1 MEFTAGQL
9 AAMLKGQVEGDEN
22 VKVSTFA
29 KIEEGRTGA
38 ISFLSNPKYTEYLYS
53 TKSSVVLVS
62 NDFVPTKEY
71 SCTLLRVVDPY
82 AAVAQLLRLA
92 DQYLSPKRNG
102 IHPSAFISDKAKVG
116 ENVYIGQNVVIED
129 GAVIGN
135 GCQIYANTFIG
146 QGVTLEED
154 SLVYANVT
162 IYKGCKIG
170 KRCVLQAG
178 CVIGGDGFGFA
189 PNPDGSYSKIP
200 QLGIVRLE
208 DDVEIG
214 ANSTVDRATMGET
227 VIHKGVKIDN
237 LVHIA
242 HNVVVGDNTVM
253 AALTGIAGSTK
264 IGKHCMFGG
273 QSGVVGHVE
282 VADNSNFA
290 AKCGV
295 SSSIKTPGQQ
305 WHFYPHMEGAKFR
318 RSYVCLKQL
327 PETVKVVSETEKQL
341 RVANERIE
349 MLEKQIQELAS
360 KIK

>member
-9 AAMLKGQVEGDEN
+9 AAMLKGQVEGDDN

-29 KIEEGRTGA
+29 KIEEGRNGA

-62 NDFVPTKEY
+62 KDFVPTKEY
-71 SCTLLRVVDPY
+71 SCTLLRVADPY

-102 IHPSAFISDKAKVG
+102 IHPSAFISDKAQIG

-146 QGVTLEED
+146 QCVTLEED

-162 IYKGCKIG
+162 IYKGCKVG

-349 MLEKQIQELAS
+349 ALEKQIQELAS

>member
-102 IHPSAFISDKAKVG
+102 IHPSAFISDKAQIG

-227 VIHKGVKIDN
+227 VIHRGVKIDN

-242 HNVVVGDNTVM
+242 HNDCKPP
-253 AALTGIAGSTK
+253 ALA
-264 IGKHCMFGG
+264 H
-273 QSGVVGHVE
+273 
-282 VADNSNFA
+282 
-290 AKCGV
+290 
-295 SSSIKTPGQQ
+295 
-305 WHFYPHMEGAKFR
+305 Y
-318 RSYVCLKQL
+318 SYYL
-327 PETVKVVSETEKQL
+327 
-341 RVANERIE
+341 
-349 MLEKQIQELAS
+349 
-360 KIK
+360 

>member
-1 MEFTAGQL
+1 MEFSAGQL
-9 AAMLKGQVEGDEN
+9 AAMLNGRVEGDEN
-22 VKVSTFA
+22 VKVYTFA
-29 KIEEGRTGA
+29 KIEEGKNGA
-38 ISFLSNPKYTEYLYS
+38 ISFLANPKYTEYLYT

-62 NDFVPTKEY
+62 ESLVPTKEFT
-71 SCTLLRVVDPY
+71 CTLLRVADPY
-82 AAVAQLLRLA
+82 VAIAQLLRLA
-92 DQYLSPKRNG
+92 DQYLSPKRKG
-102 IHPSAFISDKAKVG
+102 IDASASISEKAQIG

-146 QGVTLEED
+146 QGVSLGED

-162 IYKGCKIG
+162 IYKGCKVG
-170 KRCVLQAG
+170 NRCVLQAG

-214 ANSTVDRATMGET
+214 ANSTIDRSTMGET
-227 VIHKGVKIDN
+227 LIKRGVKIDN

-242 HNVVVGDNTVM
+242 HNVVVGEDTVM

-305 WHFYPHMEGAKFR
+305 WHFYPHIEGSKFR
-318 RSYVCLKQL
+318 RSYVCFKQL
-327 PETVKVVSETEKQL
+327 PDTVKVVSETEKQL

>member
-1 MEFTAGQL
+1 
-9 AAMLKGQVEGDEN
+9 
-22 VKVSTFA
+22 
-29 KIEEGRTGA
+29 
-38 ISFLSNPKYTEYLYS
+38 
-53 TKSSVVLVS
+53 
-62 NDFVPTKEY
+62 
-71 SCTLLRVVDPY
+71 
-82 AAVAQLLRLA
+82 
-92 DQYLSPKRNG
+92 
-102 IHPSAFISDKAKVG
+102 
-116 ENVYIGQNVVIED
+116 
-129 GAVIGN
+129 
-135 GCQIYANTFIG
+135 
-146 QGVTLEED
+146 
-154 SLVYANVT
+154 
-162 IYKGCKIG
+162 
-170 KRCVLQAG
+170 
-178 CVIGGDGFGFA
+178 
-189 PNPDGSYSKIP
+189 
-200 QLGIVRLE
+200 
-208 DDVEIG
+208 
-214 ANSTVDRATMGET
+214 MGET

-349 MLEKQIQELAS
+349 ALEKQIQELAS